1 MNATAMDR
9 NHLHRM
15 YGKQAP
21 RYDRAMRF
29 WKRVVDI
36 RKGRAWARG
45 DVRGDVLELGVGTG
59 LNLPY
64 YSEDVDL
71 TARLS
76 GCRCPPG
83 APPRPPAVQ
92 ATRTTPRPRP
102 DPGPPPTRRL
112 VARPSGQRESGSC
125 EGHMTLHVAIGAHC
139 SSPAHRTNSTGILA
153 APRIGAAGW
162 CMKTER
168 CG

>member
-29 WKRVVDI
+29 WKRVFDI

-45 DVRGDVLELGVGTG
+45 DVRGDVLERGVGTG

-71 TARLS
+71 TAIDRRKMTLANPRMLGFGLIAAGVAGQAQDS
-76 GCRCPPG
+76 DRCG
-83 APPRPPAVQ
+83 
-92 ATRTTPRPRP
+92 RPR
-102 DPGPPPTRRL
+102 TL
-112 VARPSGQRESGSC
+112 VC
-125 EGHMTLHVAIGAHC
+125 
-139 SSPAHRTNSTGILA
+139 
-153 APRIGAAGW
+153 
-162 CMKTER
+162 
-168 CG
+168 